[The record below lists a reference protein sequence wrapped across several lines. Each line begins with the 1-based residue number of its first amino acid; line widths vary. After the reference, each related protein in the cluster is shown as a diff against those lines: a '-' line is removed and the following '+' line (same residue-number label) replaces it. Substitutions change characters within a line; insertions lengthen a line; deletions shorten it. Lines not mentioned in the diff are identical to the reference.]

1 MNNFDEIQRVLGPIP
16 LGPVVGGKPLDGDGV
31 IPVVD
36 PATEEVITEI
46 ANGTLA
52 EAMTAVGVA
61 HQAQDAW
68 AEISPRSRS
77 EILRRAFD
85 LMTDRAEAL
94 ARLIVLENGK
104 ALPDARSEVA
114 YAAEFFRWY
123 AEEAVRLGGVIE
135 HAPAGTN
142 KIMVLRQ
149 PIGVSLLITPWNFPA
164 AMATRKIGP
173 ALAAGCSVILKP
185 ASETPLTALA
195 IVAILAEAGVP
206 DGVVNIVPSTR
217 SNDLS
222 SALLDQPLVRKVSF
236 TGSTEVGRVLLEHAS
251 RTVVSAAMELGGN
264 APFVVLPD
272 ADLDEAV
279 AGALVAKLRNG
290 GSACTA
296 ANRFIVHA
304 SFADEFTRRFA
315 EAMRGLPVGPGL
327 DEATRVGPLVN
338 AKTRDKV
345 ADLVQSAL
353 DAGAD
358 PVAGASA
365 PDRVGYYYTPTV
377 LGGVAQDAHIL
388 SQEIFGPVAPVVA
401 YDGGRVRRHRRG
413 RCPGEQHRVRP
424 RVLCVHARPAHGPPR
439 RRAPRQRHGRPEPTR
454 GLGPRSPLRWHQAV
468 RARPRGWARGYVGVH
483 REQVRRRGLVTD
495 IVVSGLITSTRT
507 STAERRIANG

>member
-1 MNNFDEIQRVLGPIP
+1 M
-16 LGPVVGGKPLDGDGV
+16 
-31 IPVVD
+31 
-36 PATEEVITEI
+36 TE
-46 ANGTLA
+46 
-52 EAMTAVGVA
+52 
-61 HQAQDAW
+61 
-68 AEISPRSRS
+68 RS
-77 EILRRAFD
+77 
-85 LMTDRAEAL
+85 EAL

-104 ALPDARSEVA
+104 ALADARGEVA

-123 AEEAVRLGGVIE
+123 SEEAVRLSGVIE

-142 KIMVLRQ
+142 KIVVLRQ

-222 SALLDQPLVRKVSF
+222 STLLDHDLVRKVSF
-236 TGSTEVGRVLLEHAS
+236 TGSTEVGRILLAHAS

-272 ADLDEAV
+272 ADLDDAV

-296 ANRFIVHA
+296 ANRFIVH
-304 SFADEFTRRFA
+304 SSIADEFTRRFA
-315 EAMRGLPVGPGL
+315 AAVEPLQVGPGL
-327 DEATRVGPLVN
+327 HEATRIGPLVN

-345 ADLVQSAL
+345 AGLVQSTL
-353 DAGAD
+353 DAGAV
-358 PVAGASA
+358 PAVGGSA
-365 PDRVGYYYTPTV
+365 PDRAGYFYTPTV
-377 LGGVAQDAHIL
+377 LGRVPQDAAIL
-388 SQEIFGPVAPVVA
+388 SQEIFGPVAPVVT
-401 YDGGRVRRHRRG
+401 YDDLDEAVGLANRSEFGLVSYVYTGDLRAGMQVSERLDSGMVGLNRALVSDPAAPFGGTK
-413 RCPGEQHRVRP
+413 QS
-424 RVLCVHARPAHGPPR
+424 
-439 RRAPRQRHGRPEPTR
+439 
-454 GLGPRSPLRWHQAV
+454 GLGREGGHEGMLEFTESKYVAV
-468 RARPRGWARGYVGVH
+468 EW
-483 REQVRRRGLVTD
+483 
-495 IVVSGLITSTRT
+495 
-507 STAERRIANG
+507 

>member
-1 MNNFDEIQRVLGPIP
+1 MNTFDEIQRALGPIP
-16 LGPVVGGKPLDGDGV
+16 LGPVVGGKPLHGDGV

-36 PATEEVITEI
+36 PSTEEVIAEV
-46 ANGTLA
+46 ANATVA
-52 EAMTAVGVA
+52 EATAAVSVA
-61 HQAQDAW
+61 HQAQDTW
-68 AEISPRSRS
+68 AEFSPRARS
-77 EILRRAFD
+77 EVLRRAFD
-85 LMTDRAEAL
+85 LMTERAEAL
-94 ARLIVLENGK
+94 ARLIVVENGK
-104 ALPDARSEVA
+104 ALPDARGEIA

-142 KIMVLRQ
+142 RIMVLRQ

-222 SALLDQPLVRKVSF
+222 STLLDHPLVRKVSF

-251 RTVVSAAMELGGN
+251 RTIVSAAMELGGN

-304 SFADEFTRRFA
+304 SIADAFTRGLA
-315 EAMRGLPVGPGL
+315 EAMGALAVGPGL
-327 DEATRVGPLVN
+327 DEASKIGPLVN

-345 ADLVQSAL
+345 AELVQSAI

-358 PVAGASA
+358 PVTGASA

-377 LGGVAQDAHIL
+377 LGAVPPDAHIL

-401 YDGGRVRRHRRG
+401 YDDIDEAVALANNTEYGLVSYVYTRDLREGLRVAERIDSGMVGLNRPVVSDPAAPFGGTK
-413 RCPGEQHRVRP
+413 QS
-424 RVLCVHARPAHGPPR
+424 
-439 RRAPRQRHGRPEPTR
+439 
-454 GLGPRSPLRWHQAV
+454 GLGREGGHEGMLEFTESKYVAV
-468 RARPRGWARGYVGVH
+468 DW
-483 REQVRRRGLVTD
+483 
-495 IVVSGLITSTRT
+495 
-507 STAERRIANG
+507 